1 MARDWH
7 ELFKAWSKPP
17 SDTEE
22 AKATRS
28 AGMIND
34 AVRQTGILNARDFRV
49 YATGSYRNNTN
60 VKGGSDVDVALVL
73 QSAFFYTLPAGI
85 TASMVGL
92 GPQPVATLTQFRS
105 EVHRALAQKFGT
117 DVKPRNKTFNIV
129 GNSGRLPADATPFLL
144 HRRYTGER
152 GAGGSWL
159 YLEGVET
166 RPSSDSTKQ
175 VINWHQ
181 EHYDN
186 GVARNTVTKRRFK
199 RVARILKR
207 LSDDMATN
215 GNATAKAAA
224 APMASFLLECLVFNA
239 PDKCFNREESGYY
252 SDVREVIAH
261 CFHETKEE
269 AKAAKLLEV
278 NKRKYLFGAHQKWT
292 RAQANEF
299 LLRAWHHVGFPS

>member
-1 MARDWH
+1 MARDWN

-17 SDTEE
+17 SDSEE
-22 AKATRS
+22 AKATRA

-34 AVRQTGILNARDFRV
+34 AVRQTGILNARDFKV

-73 QSAFFYTLPAGI
+73 QSGFFYTLPSGV

-92 GPQPVATLTQFRS
+92 GNQPTALLSQFRS
-105 EVHRALAQKFGT
+105 EVHRALAQKFGN
-117 DVKPRNKTFNIV
+117 DVKPRPKTFNIV
-129 GNSGRLPADATPFLL
+129 GNSGRLPSDATPFLL
-144 HRRYTGER
+144 HRRYTGKR
-152 GAGGSWL
+152 GSNGSWL

-166 RPSSDSTKQ
+166 RSANDPSKR
-175 VINWHQ
+175 VINWHD

-186 GVARNTVTKRRFK
+186 GVARNTETKKRFK

-207 LSDDMATN
+207 LSDDMANN

-224 APMASFLLECLVFNA
+224 APMASFLIECLVFNA

-252 SDVREVIAH
+252 SDVQEVVAH
-261 CFHETKEE
+261 CWRETKDD
-269 AKAAKLLEV
+269 AKAGKLLEV
-278 NKRKYLFGAHQKWT
+278 NKRKYLFGSHQKWT
-292 RAQANEF
+292 RAQAHEF
-299 LLRAWHHVGFPS
+299 MFRAWNHVGFKS

>member
-22 AKATRS
+22 AKATRA

-34 AVRQTGILNARDFRV
+34 AVRQTGILNRRDFKV

-73 QSAFFYTLPAGI
+73 QSAFFYTLPSGV

-92 GPQPVATLTQFRS
+92 GPQPLSLLNEFRS
-105 EVHRALAQKFGT
+105 EVHKALVQKFGS
-117 DVKPRNKTFNIV
+117 DVKPRPKTFNMV
-129 GNSGRLPADATPFLL
+129 GNSGRLPADATAFLL
-144 HRRYTGER
+144 HRRYTGKR
-152 GAGGSWL
+152 DVAGSWL

-166 RPSSDSTKQ
+166 RSADDSSKR

-186 GVARNTVTKRRFK
+186 GVARNKETKKRFK
-199 RVARILKR
+199 RIARILKR

-215 GNATAKAAA
+215 GNAATKGAA
-224 APMASFLLECLVFNA
+224 APIASFLIESLVFNA
-239 PDKCFNREESGYY
+239 PDKCFNREASGYY
-252 SDVREVIAH
+252 SDMQEVIAH
-261 CFHETKEE
+261 CWRETKDD
-269 AKAAKLLEV
+269 AKARQLLEV
-278 NKRKYLFGAHQKWT
+278 SKRKYLFGADQKWT
-292 RAQANEF
+292 RAQAHEF
-299 LLRAWHHVGFPS
+299 LLLAWRYVGFKS

>member
-1 MARDWH
+1 MARDWA

-17 SDTEE
+17 SDSEE
-22 AKATRS
+22 AKATRA

-34 AVRQTGILNARDFRV
+34 AVRQTGILNHRNFQV

-73 QSAFFYTLPAGI
+73 QSAFFYTLPAGV

-92 GPQPVATLTQFRS
+92 GAQPVATLTQFRS
-105 EVHRALAQKFGT
+105 EVHRALVQRFGI
-117 DVKPRNKTFNIV
+117 DVKPSSKTFNIV

-144 HRRYTGER
+144 HRRYTGKR
-152 GAGGSWL
+152 GANGSWL

-166 RPSSDSTKQ
+166 RSADDSSKR

-186 GVARNTVTKRRFK
+186 GVARNTATKKRYK

-207 LSDDMATN
+207 LGDDMATN

-224 APMASFLLECLVFNA
+224 APMASFLLECLAFNA
-239 PDKCFNREESGYY
+239 PNKCFNCEESGYY
-252 SDVREVIAH
+252 SDVQEVIAH
-261 CFHETKEE
+261 CWRETKDD
-269 AKAAKLLEV
+269 AKAGTLLEV

-292 RAQANEF
+292 RAQAHEF
-299 LLRAWHHVGFPS
+299 LLRAWQYVGFKS